1 MKTTKI
7 LLALAI
13 PAILVSC
20 SKDPELPYELE
31 ETIHTFAVSASKS
44 TAHDLLLNA
53 GSTDGDFY
61 VKLDV
66 PQYMGD
72 YSSYL
77 KEAQLLCV
85 YTPVAGGV
93 SSAIA
98 AEGITTFP
106 TEVKIDMPALCSKLG
121 IASPKIGDK
130 MQFTTNLIHK
140 DGTVIPGWTPTMGF
154 NYRAPS
160 FFTMADGSDYSY
172 CATFQAAAPLQTAKY
187 VGGNNVLFTESLAS
201 DYEASYPAAV
211 TRLASKDIPANVVG
225 AGFTADDYIG
235 LKLVFDWYGL
245 GCDVEFYI
253 YINAKD
259 YSVTIPNQVV
269 YKTDA
274 SFYYNVAYGYGEKG
288 EIRFY
293 NASGELDTQ
302 TNILTFSMNAN
313 WDILAGAYNGM
324 TLGFGSDNY
333 QIDFSESL

>member
-85 YTPVAGGV
+85 YLPVSGGV

-140 DGTVIPGWTPTMGF
+140 DGTVVPGWSSTMGF
-154 NYRAPS
+154 NFRAPS
-160 FFTMADGSDYSY
+160 FFTMADGSDFSY
-172 CATFQAAAPLQTAKY
+172 CATFVAAAPLQAAY
-187 VGGNNVLFTESLAS
+187 YNGGNSVVMTGYDDWIEDDASQNVT
-201 DYEASYPAAV
+201 V
-211 TRLASKDIPANVVG
+211 TKMATIPAEVIKS
-225 AGFTADDYIG
+225 GFSAEDYIG
-235 LKLVFDWYGL
+235 LEIGFDYLGL
-245 GCDVEFYI
+245 GVPAKFQLF
-253 YINAKD
+253 INKKD
-259 YSVTIPNQVV
+259 YSVSAPSQDVAKASAGWV
-269 YKTDA
+269 Y
-274 SFYYNVAYGYGEKG
+274 SVYGEDG
-288 EIRFY
+288 PLAFESF
-293 NASGELDTQ
+293 SGELDTQ
-302 TNILTFSMNAN
+302 TNKLTFNVICR
-313 WDILAGAYNGM
+313 WYIKGGAYDGYSLTWGN
-324 TLGFGSDNY
+324 LAFE
-333 QIDFSESL
+333 IDFSDVVG